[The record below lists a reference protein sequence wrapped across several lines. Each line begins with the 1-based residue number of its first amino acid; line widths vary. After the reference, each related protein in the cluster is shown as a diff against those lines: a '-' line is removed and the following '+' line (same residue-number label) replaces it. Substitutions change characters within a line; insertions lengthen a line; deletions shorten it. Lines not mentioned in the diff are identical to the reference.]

1 MNMGINKEKMMRWAF
16 EASVV
21 LLVLVAAIAVVLY
34 FKVDELEA
42 SLAQARADSDNA
54 AQASGAAAR
63 KMQEQIK
70 AATAKAAELELKQRE
85 PENMK
90 ALLAKVE
97 PQVVPILEAAAAAK
111 TSKPETRVATLT
123 AIGLIGQIAHGA
135 NHDASLG
142 VLLRALAIDK
152 TNCVAGLAL
161 NLGGA
166 KSIEV
171 APECQSLLPAPA
183 AEAKPASDA
192 EAKPEAAPTA
202 APAAAPAGGAAKD
215 AAGKS

>member
-1 MNMGINKEKMMRWAF
+1 MDMSITKEKMLRWGF
-16 EASVV
+16 EAAVV
-21 LLVLVAAIAVVLY
+21 LLVLVVAFAAVLY

-42 SLAQARADSDNA
+42 SLAQARADADRTS
-54 AQASGAAAR
+54 QTSAAATR
-63 KMQEQIK
+63 KMQEQLK
-70 AATAKAAELELKQRE
+70 AATAKAAELEMKQRE

-90 ALLAKVE
+90 ALMAKVE

-111 TSKPETRVATLT
+111 NAKPETRVATLT

-135 NHDASLG
+135 SNDASLG

-161 NLGGA
+161 TIGGA

-171 APECQSLLPAPA
+171 APECQALLPPPA
-183 AEAKPASDA
+183 AAEVKPASDA
-192 EAKPEAAPTA
+192 APAAAPAGT
-202 APAAAPAGGAAKD
+202 PAAAPAGGAAKD

>member
-1 MNMGINKEKMMRWAF
+1 MDMSITKEKMLRWGF
-16 EASVV
+16 EAAVV
-21 LLVLVAAIAVVLY
+21 LLVLVAAMAVMLY
-34 FKVDELEA
+34 LKVDELEV
-42 SLAQARADSDNA
+42 SLAQARAESEKA
-54 AQASGAAAR
+54 GQASGAATR

-70 AATAKAAELELKQRE
+70 AATARAAELEMKQRE

-97 PQVVPILEAAAAAK
+97 PQVVPILEAAASAK
-111 TSKPETRVATLT
+111 TAKPETRVATLT
-123 AIGLIGQIAHGA
+123 AIGLIGQIAHGS

-171 APECQSLLPAPA
+171 APECKSLLPAPA
-183 AEAKPASDA
+183 AEPKPPSDA
-192 EAKPEAAPTA
+192 A
-202 APAAAPAGGAAKD
+202 APAAAPAAPAAPAGGAA